1 MMRLLA
7 FALIVV
13 AGACS
18 AVDDFSRFH
27 FGNDGGNGSGGG
39 GGIVAND
46 LSVGKSDGG
55 PADAAPP
62 SGPDIAQ
69 PLPTFGDPCGTDCVA
84 PYTCYHLGAKDT
96 MGICSR
102 TCVTT
107 NTTACLDLG
116 ASCVTVEG
124 TTLCMPNC
132 GLTQPC
138 RSDLACCANM
148 KTSAIG
154 VCAPPMTDFCGKG

>member
-1 MMRLLA
+1 MKMLA
-7 FALIVV
+7 FALIIA

-27 FGNDGGNGSGGG
+27 FGNDLGGIGNGGG
-39 GGIVAND
+39 GGSVAAD
-46 LSVGKSDGG
+46 LSLDKADAGKG
-55 PADAAPP
+55 DAAPP
-62 SGPDIAQ
+62 NGPDLAQ
-69 PLPTFGDPCGTDCVA
+69 TLPSFGEPCGTDCAA
-84 PYTCYHLGAKDT
+84 PYTCFHLGAKDT

-102 TCVTT
+102 SCVTT
-107 NTTACLDLG
+107 NTTACTDLN

-132 GLTQPC
+132 GLTQTC

-148 KTSAIG
+148 KTSLVG